1 MVAGN
6 KGSSKREKF
15 ATVRGM
21 KDILPDEQGWWKK
34 ILTVAEKMCE
44 SFGCSRID
52 TPIVEPAALFERTV
66 GEGTDIVEKEMYTFV
81 TKGKDRVT
89 LRPELTASIARAYIE
104 HGMDRRPQP
113 VKLYST
119 GPIFRYERPQEG
131 RYRQAHQIDVEVFGR
146 VDALLDAQIIQ
157 LAMLI
162 LSKSGIKNV
171 ELLINSIGCPKCRKP
186 YIRSLTNYLKS
197 RPASLCGDCKK
208 KLKKNPL
215 RVLDCKDLKCK
226 QFVSGAPQI
235 INALCEE
242 CHAHFK
248 SVLDY
253 VDELKI
259 SYQIDATLV
268 RGLDYYNRTVF
279 EVIATDPNTRD
290 KYALLGGGRYDGL
303 IRQLGGRNTPGIGFA
318 IGIER
323 LVKELMKT
331 ERGLEDKKTSQ
342 VFLIQLGD
350 LAKKKSLKLFNELQ
364 RAGVMVA
371 ESFGKGSLK
380 AQLKAA
386 DRARSHLALI
396 IGQKEALD
404 NTVIVRDMTVGAQ
417 EIIPQA
423 KVIERVKKI
432 LKQKSA

>member
-1 MVAGN
+1 MAAGT

-21 KDILPDEQGWWKK
+21 KDILPEEQGWWKK
-34 ILTVAEKMCE
+34 VLSVAERICE
-44 SFGCSRID
+44 GFGCSRID

-66 GEGTDIVEKEMYTFV
+66 GEGTDIVEKEMFTFV

-146 VDALLDAQIIQ
+146 EDALLDAQIIQ

-162 LSKSGIKNV
+162 LTKSGIKQA
-171 ELLINSIGCPKCRKP
+171 ELLINSIGCAKCRRP
-186 YIRSLTNYLKS
+186 YIRSLVNYLKS
-197 RPASLCGDCKK
+197 RPANLCGDCKK
-208 KLKKNPL
+208 KLKTNPL
-215 RVLDCKDLKCK
+215 RVLDCKDERCK
-226 QFVSGAPQI
+226 LFVKGAPQI
-235 INALCEE
+235 INSLCEE

-253 VDELKI
+253 IDDLKI
-259 SYQIDATLV
+259 GYQIDATLV

-279 EVIATDPNTRD
+279 EVIATDPNTRE

-303 IRQLGGRNTPGIGFA
+303 VRQLGGRNTPGIGFA

-331 ERGLEDKKTSQ
+331 EHYIEDKKASQ

-350 LAKKKSLKLFNELQ
+350 MAKKKSLKLFNELQ
-364 RAGVMVA
+364 RSGIMVS